1 MVMPVDK
8 SQTQEAVL
16 LDKLARIE
24 ENPSGYFAVH
34 LHLSQLRASNRQPH
48 FINIATRVFDNLV
61 AGNDAIVYSMM
72 NKDLVLLCREVLV
85 EDIDPY
91 IDKVRAMFSE
101 DPVAIGDD
109 DFEDRLTTWYDLAAR
124 EDFAAFL
131 SAATELS
138 VKAQVQVEEL
148 EKARNDE
155 ANKGTG
161 DPITAKNLA
170 ALNQQL
176 QATRIADLIRQQT
189 CIRISPGE
197 AGAIV
202 FREHFI
208 AMSELK
214 ERVAPAI
221 NLFSSAWLFQYLT
234 ETLDKRVLSVIG
246 RKNFDEVLEPIS
258 LNLNIGTVLSRDF
271 SNFNK
276 LVDDNAS
283 KFVIEFQV
291 IDIFADMNT
300 YGYARDMLQERGYKV
315 LVDGV
320 NPMSLQF
327 FDPANLKPDYIKV
340 AWGKDFESDSDDD
353 GRLKMFRETVQNAGA
368 ESMVLSRV
376 DSEKAVKWGLA
387 LGISRFQGYFVDKL
401 FQAMTRSKVKPKA
414 KPKAKAKVAPKS

>member
-1 MVMPVDK
+1 MLAPLDK
-8 SQTQEAVL
+8 SLTQEAL
-16 LDKLARIE
+16 LLEKLSRIE
-24 ENPSGYFAVH
+24 ENPMGYFAVH
-34 LHLSQLRASNRQPH
+34 IHLSELRASNRQPH
-48 FINIATRVFDNLV
+48 YINIATRVFDNLV
-61 AGNDAIVYSMM
+61 AGSDAIVYSMM

-91 IDKVRAMFSE
+91 IDKIRGMFSE
-101 DPVAIGDD
+101 DPVASGEDEY
-109 DFEDRLTTWYDLAAR
+109 EDRLATWYDLATK

-138 VKAQVQVEEL
+138 VKAQVQVEEMQ
-148 EKARNDE
+148 KARQDE
-155 ANKGTG
+155 TNKGSG
-161 DPITAKNLA
+161 EPISAKNLTA
-170 ALNQQL
+170 INQQL
-176 QATRIADLIRQQT
+176 QSTRIADLIRQQT
-189 CIRISPGE
+189 CIRISPGQ
-197 AGAIV
+197 AGSIV

-234 ETLDKRVLSVIG
+234 ETLDKRVLAVIS
-246 RKNFDEVLEPIS
+246 RRNFYDVDDPIS

-276 LVDDNAS
+276 LVSENAQ

-327 FDPANLKPDYIKV
+327 FDPAILKPDYIKV
-340 AWGKDFESDSDDD
+340 AWGKDFESDTDDD
-353 GRLKMFRETVQNAGA
+353 GRLKMFRETVQNSGA
-368 ESMVLSRV
+368 ESMILTRV

-414 KPKAKAKVAPKS
+414 KPKPKVAPKS